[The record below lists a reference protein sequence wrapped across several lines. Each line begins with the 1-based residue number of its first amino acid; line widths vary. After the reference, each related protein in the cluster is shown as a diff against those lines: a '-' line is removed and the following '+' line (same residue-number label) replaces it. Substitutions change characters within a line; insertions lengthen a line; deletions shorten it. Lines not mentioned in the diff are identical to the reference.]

1 MKSHREIFRS
11 SAITG
16 GSQAL
21 QIAIGII
28 RVKVFAVLLGPAG
41 IGLLGIYQSITGVA
55 TTVAGCG
62 LGKSGVRQIASSAGS
77 EEVLTA
83 VRRALLFSNVVLG
96 LTGMWAVWLFREPI
110 AQVGFDGAIQ
120 ANDVGWLG
128 LGVFLALIASSQTT
142 LLQGLR
148 RIGDL
153 AKVGVISAFV
163 ASAAGILC
171 IYKLGESGVVWFVIA
186 TPALS
191 IVVASYY
198 TKRLPQPES
207 NYDWMRV
214 RDQCQSMI
222 KFGMPVMLAGLLNAG
237 TLLFARSLIL
247 HELGIEASG
256 HFQAS
261 WTISITYLGFILG
274 AMGTDYYPRLT
285 AAIHSPENARQ
296 LVNEQGEMA
305 LLLGGAVVLA
315 VITVA
320 PLIMTVLYSS
330 AFKIAGEVLRWQMLG
345 SVIKLIGW
353 PMGFVV
359 LASGR
364 SGLFVYTQFVWNA
377 VFLLCL
383 YLLLDEIGLLAVGVG
398 FCLAYAVGALNVWFV
413 VNKLIGIIPTRFNL
427 SLGVSLIALGSS
439 VIYLSGISFA
449 LSLLVG
455 SLMTA
460 IIALFSIRKLNM
472 LIDLSGWLKNWY
484 QR

>member
-1 MKSHREIFRS
+1 
-11 SAITG
+11 
-16 GSQAL
+16 
-21 QIAIGII
+21 
-28 RVKVFAVLLGPAG
+28 
-41 IGLLGIYQSITGVA
+41 
-55 TTVAGCG
+55 
-62 LGKSGVRQIASSAGS
+62 
-77 EEVLTA
+77 
-83 VRRALLFSNVVLG
+83 
-96 LTGMWAVWLFREPI
+96 
-110 AQVGFDGAIQ
+110 
-120 ANDVGWLG
+120 
-128 LGVFLALIASSQTT
+128 
-142 LLQGLR
+142 
-148 RIGDL
+148 
-153 AKVGVISAFV
+153 
-163 ASAAGILC
+163 
-171 IYKLGESGVVWFVIA
+171 
-186 TPALS
+186 
-191 IVVASYY
+191 
-198 TKRLPQPES
+198 
-207 NYDWMRV
+207 
-214 RDQCQSMI
+214 MI
-222 KFGMPVMLAGLLNAG
+222 KFGIPVMLAGLLNAG
-237 TLLFARSLIL
+237 TLLLARSLIL
-247 HELGIEASG
+247 RELGIEASG

-285 AAIHSPENARQ
+285 AAMHSPENARR

-377 VFLLCL
+377 IFLLCL

-413 VNKLIGIIPTRFNL
+413 VKKLIGIIPTRFNL
-427 SLGVSLIALGSS
+427 SLGVSLIALGGL

-460 IIALFSIRKLNM
+460 IVALFSVKKLNA
-472 LIDLSGWLKNWY
+472 LIDMSGWLKNRY

>member
-11 SAITG
+11 SAIIG
-16 GSQAL
+16 GGQVL
-21 QIAIGII
+21 QIAIGIV
-28 RVKVFAVLLGPAG
+28 RVKVLAVLLGPAG
-41 IGLLGIYQSITGVA
+41 IGLLGIYQNITSVA

-62 LGKSGVRQIASSAGS
+62 LDNSGVRQLASSAGS

-96 LTGMWAVWLFREPI
+96 LTGMWAVWLLREPI
-110 AQVGFDGAIQ
+110 AQVGFNGAIPS
-120 ANDVGWLG
+120 NDVGWLG

-153 AKVGVISAFV
+153 ARVGVLSALV
-163 ASAAGILC
+163 ASVVGILC

-191 IVVASYY
+191 IVVATYF

-207 NYDWMRV
+207 NYDWRRV

-222 KFGMPVMLAGLLNAG
+222 KFGVPVMLAGLLNTG

-247 HELGIEASG
+247 RELGIDASG

-261 WTISITYLGFILG
+261 WTISITYVGFILG

-285 AAIHSPENARQ
+285 AAMHSPGNARQ

-305 LLLGGAVVLA
+305 LLMGGAVVLA
-315 VITVA
+315 MITVA
-320 PLIMTVLYSS
+320 PLIMTALYSS

-398 FCLAYAVGALNVWFV
+398 FCLAYAIGALNVWFV
-413 VNKLIGIIPTRFNL
+413 ANKLIGIIPTRFNL

-449 LSLLVG
+449 LSLLIG
-455 SLMTA
+455 SLLTA
-460 IIALFSIRKLNM
+460 IVALFSIKKLKM
-472 LIDLSGWLKNWY
+472 LIDKSG
-484 QR
+484 